1 MNIDEA
7 NATAVDR
14 MMSARPML
22 TGLGAAREVIPGM
35 KDNLLLHAGPPI
47 EWPRMS
53 GPLRGAVIG
62 AMLFEGLAKT
72 EKEAAAMAEGGKVE
86 FAPCHHHGAV
96 GPMAGVIS
104 ASMKVYVIENIEHGN
119 KSFSNL
125 NEGYGK
131 VLRYGAYSEEVL
143 KRLRWMNDVL
153 GSVLAEALALGGG
166 IDLRALIAEAL
177 HMGDEGHNRNK
188 AGSLLYLKLLA
199 PLIAKV
205 AKDAAV
211 EAEVLQFLGDNALSV
226 LNPVM
231 AACKSMADAA
241 HGVEGSTIVTTMA
254 RNGTDFGIRVA
265 GLGDR
270 WFTAPVNTPQ
280 GLYFPG
286 FGPEDANPDI
296 GDSAI
301 TETAGIA
308 IVTTMARN
316 GTDFGIRVSGMGDR
330 QWFTAPAEIP
340 VGLFFSGFTQQD
352 ANPDIGDSAITETA
366 GIGGFAMATAPA
378 IVTFVGGTPKDAMNA
393 TLEMYEITAAESKYF
408 TMPAL
413 GFRGTPTGI
422 DIRKVVELGIAPR
435 INTGIAHKNAG
446 IGQVG
451 AGLVRP
457 PLKIFE
463 EALVAFAEKYRI

>member
-7 NATAVDR
+7 NKIAVSR
-14 MMSARPML
+14 IMEARPIL
-22 TGLGAAREVIPGM
+22 KGVAPAREVIPGM
-35 KDNLLLHAGPPI
+35 KDNLFLHAGPPI
-47 EWPRMS
+47 EWGRMS
-53 GPLRGAVIG
+53 GPLRGAIIG
-62 AMLFEGLAKT
+62 AMLFEGIAKS
-72 EKEAAAMAEGGKVE
+72 EAEAVSMAERGEVE
-86 FAPCHHHGAV
+86 FDACHHHGAV

-104 ASMKVYVIENIEHGN
+104 ASMKVYIVENAEHGN

-143 KRLRWMNDVL
+143 KRLRWMNDVM
-153 GSVLAEALALGGG
+153 GVVLADALAQSNG

-188 AGSLLYLKLLA
+188 AGSLLFLKLLA

-205 AKDAAV
+205 VKDEAV
-211 EAEVLQFLGDNALSV
+211 EAEVLQFIGDNALSV

-231 AACKSMADAA
+231 AACKAMADAA

-254 RNGTDFGIRVA
+254 RNGTDFGIRVS
-265 GLGDR
+265 GLG
-270 WFTAPVNTPQ
+270 
-280 GLYFPG
+280 
-286 FGPEDANPDI
+286 EK
-296 GDSAI
+296 
-301 TETAGIA
+301 
-308 IVTTMARN
+308 
-316 GTDFGIRVSGMGDR
+316 

-340 VGLFFSGFTQQD
+340 VGLFFPGFSQAD

-393 TLEMYEITAAESKYF
+393 TLEMYEITVAESKYF
-408 TMPAL
+408 TIPAL
-413 GFRGTPTGI
+413 DFRGTPTGI
-422 DIRKVVELGIAPR
+422 DIRKVVELGITPR

-463 EALVAFAEKYRI
+463 DALLAFAEKYNL